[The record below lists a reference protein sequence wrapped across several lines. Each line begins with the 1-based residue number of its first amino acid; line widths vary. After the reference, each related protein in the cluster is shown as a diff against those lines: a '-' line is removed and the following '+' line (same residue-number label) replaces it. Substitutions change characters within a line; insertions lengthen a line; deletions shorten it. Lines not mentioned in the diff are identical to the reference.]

1 MGAEDDMSNEKYC
14 ATCRGTGKV
23 QRFSPGMDSSWMD
36 PCPDCEKGKKMKA
49 KFEPNCKHCDDT
61 GLVPRPIGTGQ
72 ELDPCQCLLE
82 NGISVFLRGGGVKLS
97 FVEGGGVILKVS
109 DHGGADGSPSDQLKF
124 VVERSDL
131 KKLIKAMKK
140 AKGIMRVLKQ
150 K

>member
-1 MGAEDDMSNEKYC
+1 MHTGLKIRRRWSDSTSMGQFQVDNPIARLILLVRRKTMKII
-14 ATCRGTGKV
+14 
-23 QRFSPGMDSSWMD
+23 
-36 PCPDCEKGKKMKA
+36 PD
-49 KFEPNCKHCDDT
+49 CKHCDDT

-140 AKGIMRVLKQ
+140 AKGIMKVLKQ